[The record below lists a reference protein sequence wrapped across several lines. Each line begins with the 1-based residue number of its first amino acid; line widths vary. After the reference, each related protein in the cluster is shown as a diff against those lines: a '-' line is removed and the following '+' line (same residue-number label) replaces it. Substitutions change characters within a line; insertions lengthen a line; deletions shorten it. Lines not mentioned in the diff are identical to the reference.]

1 MHQQTIYIALDII
14 TWHTWVGDGSGGSP
28 GTNPTNPSPPIR
40 MVDCASL
47 PICSSTVSAVRLP
60 SLWAAGGERGYPT
73 PLQTLKRLDKGTRK
87 DANWQA
93 TNSREVSG
101 R

>member
-1 MHQQTIYIALDII
+1 MPFHTTDLSIHGFWY
-14 TWHTWVGDGSGGSP
+14 TWVGDGSGGSP

-40 MVDCASL
+40 TVDCTSL

-60 SLWAAGGERGYPT
+60 SLWAAGGERGYST
-73 PLQTLKRLDKGTRK
+73 PLQTLKRLDKELRK
-87 DANWQA
+87 DADRQA